1 MIINNWELRELAATH
16 MERPERQVV
25 EAEYKEVDAK
35 KDARLH
41 HTKGWS
47 HEVWIVCLA
56 LSAVLP
62 PPKEERNDEEEEN
75 F

>member
-1 MIINNWELRELAATH
+1 MIITT
-16 MERPERQVV
+16 
-25 EAEYKEVDAK
+25 VDYASL
-35 KDARLH
+35 RLH
-41 HTKGWS
+41 IWRDRNGRSSKQNTKRWMLKGMRAFHYTKGWS